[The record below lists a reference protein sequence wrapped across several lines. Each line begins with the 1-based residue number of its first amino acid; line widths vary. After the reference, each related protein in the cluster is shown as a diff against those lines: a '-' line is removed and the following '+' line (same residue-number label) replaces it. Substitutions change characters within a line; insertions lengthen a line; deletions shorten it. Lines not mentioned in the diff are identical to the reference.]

1 MMDGKMLAFFNC
13 EILWGYSA
21 GKSPSYIRS
30 YFVFPPSD
38 TAARDYKV
46 FLSVSKHLSTDGKVQ
61 DAALQRRG
69 GREQETHGEQ
79 LPTPSTPERP
89 EGASI
94 L

>member
-21 GKSPSYIRS
+21 GKSPSYVRG
-30 YFVFPPSD
+30 YYDVFPPSD
-38 TAARDYKV
+38 TAARGSK
-46 FLSVSKHLSTDGKVQ
+46 VSKHLSTDGNVQ

-79 LPTPSTPERP
+79 LPTHSTPERQ